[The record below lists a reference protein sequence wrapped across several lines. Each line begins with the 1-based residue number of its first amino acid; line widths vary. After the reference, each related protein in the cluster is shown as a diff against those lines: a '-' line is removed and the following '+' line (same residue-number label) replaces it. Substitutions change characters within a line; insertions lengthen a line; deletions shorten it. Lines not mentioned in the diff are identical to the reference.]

1 MATEYTAIGIAAK
14 LIADNRYALA
24 NVLKAKH
31 ANDTYRA
38 DRDEWTVWAVVS
50 DVVEMAHGFTAMEA
64 QEFIR
69 ILVGEV

>member
-1 MATEYTAIGIAAK
+1 MEPMSATAIVMR
-14 LIADNRYALA
+14 LVRDNRHALA
-24 NVLKAKH
+24 NVLKAKRV
-31 ANDTYRA
+31 NDTYAA

-69 ILVGEV
+69 MVVGRD